1 MQFIIFVD
9 IMTDYKSYLDNGIF
23 DIQNGKFESAV
34 ENINKSL
41 ELKNDWEIPYFYRG
55 VAYQAMEDFDEA
67 MLDYTKALQIND
79 KMTDAYYNRARITL
93 SRKDIDNPNIIHG
106 NSFDKNVLEYSDD
119 EKFDLSVVQKIA
131 KNAEYVEI
139 PKNIRA
145 FISLLRKKIVEFN
158 KRELERNPEANDFDL
173 IYVSDRK

>member
-23 DIQNGKFESAV
+23 DIQNGRFESAV

-93 SRKDIDNPNIIHG
+93 SRKDIDNPNIDNAVKDLNKALELDDKFVDALYAMAAAQKKLG
-106 NSFDKNVLEYSDD
+106 NYETALEYLDKLIKI
-119 EKFDLSVVQKIA
+119 EPNAVHAKALKKLIQQKYI
-131 KNAEYVEI
+131 K
-139 PKNIRA
+139 
-145 FISLLRKKIVEFN
+145 
-158 KRELERNPEANDFDL
+158 
-173 IYVSDRK
+173 

>member
-23 DIQNGKFESAV
+23 DIQNGRFESAV

-93 SRKDIDNPNIIHG
+93 SRKDIDNPNID
-106 NSFDKNVLEYSDD
+106 NAVKDLNKALELDDKFVDALYAMAAAQKKLGDYHCALEYL
-119 EKFDLSVVQKIA
+119 EKLIQIEPDAVHAKALKKLILQKYI
-131 KNAEYVEI
+131 I
-139 PKNIRA
+139 
-145 FISLLRKKIVEFN
+145 
-158 KRELERNPEANDFDL
+158 
-173 IYVSDRK
+173 